1 MPGYIQNPYM
11 PQYGG
16 FQYGNYPMQPNA
28 PYQTPTTYPTFNPQ
42 PQTISNSADAL
53 VKSDISGKIVDTEN
67 DISVNDIPM
76 DGKVHLFI
84 LKDYSKVIG
93 KAWTADGKI
102 ATQQAINADTVA
114 NMQNTNALSTQLA
127 QCCCENRQG
136 QAQIQYDMATNTCAI
151 QNAIQNQTQQIIQN
165 DNANY
170 RQLHDE
176 IVANRMEDL
185 KSKIADQAQE
195 INQLNL
201 SASQCQQNAYLIS
214 QLRPSPIPAFQV
226 ANPFASMYTGCC
238 NNNVAI

>member
-16 FQYGNYPMQPNA
+16 FQYGNYPVQPNA
-28 PYQTPTTYPTFNPQ
+28 PY
-42 PQTISNSADAL
+42 
-53 VKSDISGKIVDTEN
+53 
-67 DISVNDIPM
+67 
-76 DGKVHLFI
+76 
-84 LKDYSKVIG
+84 
-93 KAWTADGKI
+93 
-102 ATQQAINADTVA
+102 
-114 NMQNTNALSTQLA
+114 
-127 QCCCENRQG
+127 
-136 QAQIQYDMATNTCAI
+136 

-214 QLRPSPIPAFQV
+214 QLRPNPVPAFQV

>member
-53 VKSDISGKIVDTEN
+53 AKSDISGKIVDTEN

-102 ATQQAINADTVA
+102 ATSCVRARFRHSRLQIRLHPCIPVA
-114 NMQNTNALSTQLA
+114 ATITSLSDSTSGGIL
-127 QCCCENRQG
+127 
-136 QAQIQYDMATNTCAI
+136 
-151 QNAIQNQTQQIIQN
+151 
-165 DNANY
+165 
-170 RQLHDE
+170 
-176 IVANRMEDL
+176 
-185 KSKIADQAQE
+185 
-195 INQLNL
+195 
-201 SASQCQQNAYLIS
+201 
-214 QLRPSPIPAFQV
+214 
-226 ANPFASMYTGCC
+226 
-238 NNNVAI
+238 

>member
-16 FQYGNYPMQPNA
+16 F
-28 PYQTPTTYPTFNPQ
+28 
-42 PQTISNSADAL
+42 
-53 VKSDISGKIVDTEN
+53 
-67 DISVNDIPM
+67 
-76 DGKVHLFI
+76 
-84 LKDYSKVIG
+84 
-93 KAWTADGKI
+93 
-102 ATQQAINADTVA
+102 
-114 NMQNTNALSTQLA
+114 
-127 QCCCENRQG
+127 
-136 QAQIQYDMATNTCAI
+136 QYDMATNTCAI

-214 QLRPSPIPAFQV
+214 QLRPNPVPAFQV

>member
-1 MPGYIQNPYM
+1 
-11 PQYGG
+11 
-16 FQYGNYPMQPNA
+16 
-28 PYQTPTTYPTFNPQ
+28 
-42 PQTISNSADAL
+42 
-53 VKSDISGKIVDTEN
+53 
-67 DISVNDIPM
+67 
-76 DGKVHLFI
+76 
-84 LKDYSKVIG
+84 
-93 KAWTADGKI
+93 
-102 ATQQAINADTVA
+102 
-114 NMQNTNALSTQLA
+114 MQNTKALSTQLA

-214 QLRPSPIPAFQV
+214 QLRPNPVPAFQV

>member
-53 VKSDISGKIVDTEN
+53 AKSDISGKIVDTEN

-76 DGKVHLFI
+76 DG
-84 LKDYSKVIG
+84 
-93 KAWTADGKI
+93 
-102 ATQQAINADTVA
+102 
-114 NMQNTNALSTQLA
+114 
-127 QCCCENRQG
+127 
-136 QAQIQYDMATNTCAI
+136 
-151 QNAIQNQTQQIIQN
+151 
-165 DNANY
+165 
-170 RQLHDE
+170 
-176 IVANRMEDL
+176 

>member
-1 MPGYIQNPYM
+1 MANPIQNALNFLQTNKLNGINSGM
-11 PQYGG
+11 CDG
-16 FQYGNYPMQPNA
+16 FYAMNTSLLQG
-28 PYQTPTTYPTFNPQ
+28 FN
-42 PQTISNSADAL
+42 
-53 VKSDISGKIVDTEN
+53 G
-67 DISVNDIPM
+67 
-76 DGKVHLFI
+76 
-84 LKDYSKVIG
+84 
-93 KAWTADGKI
+93 
-102 ATQQAINADTVA
+102 TQQAINSDTVA

-151 QNAIQNQTQQIIQN
+151 QNAIQNQTQQNIQN

>member
-16 FQYGNYPMQPNA
+16 FQYGNYPMQPNS

-102 ATQQAINADTVA
+102 ATSVYVLEQQS
-114 NMQNTNALSTQLA
+114 QP
-127 QCCCENRQG
+127 
-136 QAQIQYDMATNTCAI
+136 
-151 QNAIQNQTQQIIQN
+151 QTTT
-165 DNANY
+165 DNS
-170 RQLHDE
+170 REWLQKQFDE
-176 IVANRMEDL
+176 IKDILMDKATTPQIG
-185 KSKIADQAQE
+185 K
-195 INQLNL
+195 
-201 SASQCQQNAYLIS
+201 
-214 QLRPSPIPAFQV
+214 
-226 ANPFASMYTGCC
+226 
-238 NNNVAI
+238 

>member
-1 MPGYIQNPYM
+1 MTNPIQNALNFLQTNNVKPNAQNMQYIQAL
-11 PQYGG
+11 QSGDK
-16 FQYGNYPMQPNA
+16 NA
-28 PYQTPTTYPTFNPQ
+28 
-42 PQTISNSADAL
+42 
-53 VKSDISGKIVDTEN
+53 G
-67 DISVNDIPM
+67 
-76 DGKVHLFI
+76 
-84 LKDYSKVIG
+84 
-93 KAWTADGKI
+93 
-102 ATQQAINADTVA
+102 QQLA
-114 NMQNTNALSTQLA
+114 NQFCQQNTNALSTQLA

-214 QLRPSPIPAFQV
+214 QLRPNPVPAFQV

>member
-16 FQYGNYPMQPNA
+16 FQYGNYPVQPNA
-28 PYQTPTTYPTFNPQ
+28 PYQTPTTYPTFGPQ

-102 ATQQAINADTVA
+102 ATSVYILEQ
-114 NMQNTNALSTQLA
+114 
-127 QCCCENRQG
+127 
-136 QAQIQYDMATNTCAI
+136 
-151 QNAIQNQTQQIIQN
+151 QTQQIIQN

>member
-1 MPGYIQNPYM
+1 MANPIQNALNFL
-11 PQYGG
+11 QT
-16 FQYGNYPMQPNA
+16 NNVQPNA
-28 PYQTPTTYPTFNPQ
+28 QNQQYIQ
-42 PQTISNSADAL
+42 AL
-53 VKSDISGKIVDTEN
+53 QSGDKN
-67 DISVNDIPM
+67 
-76 DGKVHLFI
+76 
-84 LKDYSKVIG
+84 
-93 KAWTADGKI
+93 AC
-102 ATQQAINADTVA
+102 QQLA
-114 NMQNTNALSTQLA
+114 NQFCQQNTNALSTQLA

>member
-1 MPGYIQNPYM
+1 MMNATPSLADIAAVTDGNRNNDGFGNGNGWWVLIILFAIF
-11 PQYGG
+11 GG
-16 FQYGNYPMQPNA
+16 WGNGAWGRNGAGEA
-28 PYQTPTTYPTFNPQ
+28 PASNGDLQRGFDTQSMLNKLNGINSGMCDGFYAMNTSLLQGFN
-42 PQTISNSADAL
+42 
-53 VKSDISGKIVDTEN
+53 G
-67 DISVNDIPM
+67 
-76 DGKVHLFI
+76 
-84 LKDYSKVIG
+84 
-93 KAWTADGKI
+93 
-102 ATQQAINADTVA
+102 TQQAINADTVA

-214 QLRPSPIPAFQV
+214 QLRPNPVPAFQV

-238 NNNVAI
+238 SNNVAI

>member
-16 FQYGNYPMQPNA
+16 FQYGNYPVQPNA

-53 VKSDISGKIVDTEN
+53 VKS

-102 ATQQAINADTVA
+102 ATITS
-114 NMQNTNALSTQLA
+114 LSDSTSGGIL
-127 QCCCENRQG
+127 
-136 QAQIQYDMATNTCAI
+136 
-151 QNAIQNQTQQIIQN
+151 
-165 DNANY
+165 
-170 RQLHDE
+170 
-176 IVANRMEDL
+176 
-185 KSKIADQAQE
+185 
-195 INQLNL
+195 
-201 SASQCQQNAYLIS
+201 
-214 QLRPSPIPAFQV
+214 
-226 ANPFASMYTGCC
+226 
-238 NNNVAI
+238 

>member
-84 LKDYSKVIG
+84 LKDYSRLQIRLLPCIPV
-93 KAWTADGKI
+93 A
-102 ATQQAINADTVA
+102 ATITS
-114 NMQNTNALSTQLA
+114 LSDRTSGGIL
-127 QCCCENRQG
+127 
-136 QAQIQYDMATNTCAI
+136 
-151 QNAIQNQTQQIIQN
+151 
-165 DNANY
+165 
-170 RQLHDE
+170 
-176 IVANRMEDL
+176 
-185 KSKIADQAQE
+185 
-195 INQLNL
+195 
-201 SASQCQQNAYLIS
+201 
-214 QLRPSPIPAFQV
+214 
-226 ANPFASMYTGCC
+226 
-238 NNNVAI
+238 

>member
-28 PYQTPTTYPTFNPQ
+28 PY
-42 PQTISNSADAL
+42 
-53 VKSDISGKIVDTEN
+53 
-67 DISVNDIPM
+67 
-76 DGKVHLFI
+76 
-84 LKDYSKVIG
+84 
-93 KAWTADGKI
+93 
-102 ATQQAINADTVA
+102 
-114 NMQNTNALSTQLA
+114 
-127 QCCCENRQG
+127 
-136 QAQIQYDMATNTCAI
+136 

>member
-16 FQYGNYPMQPNA
+16 FQYGNYPVQPNA

-53 VKSDISGKIVDTEN
+53 VKSDISGK
-67 DISVNDIPM
+67 
-76 DGKVHLFI
+76 
-84 LKDYSKVIG
+84 
-93 KAWTADGKI
+93 
-102 ATQQAINADTVA
+102 
-114 NMQNTNALSTQLA
+114 
-127 QCCCENRQG
+127 
-136 QAQIQYDMATNTCAI
+136 
-151 QNAIQNQTQQIIQN
+151 
-165 DNANY
+165 
-170 RQLHDE
+170 

-214 QLRPSPIPAFQV
+214 QLRPNPVPAFQV

>member
-53 VKSDISGKIVDTEN
+53 VKSDISGKIVD
-67 DISVNDIPM
+67 
-76 DGKVHLFI
+76 
-84 LKDYSKVIG
+84 
-93 KAWTADGKI
+93 
-102 ATQQAINADTVA
+102 
-114 NMQNTNALSTQLA
+114 
-127 QCCCENRQG
+127 
-136 QAQIQYDMATNTCAI
+136 
-151 QNAIQNQTQQIIQN
+151 
-165 DNANY
+165 
-170 RQLHDE
+170 
-176 IVANRMEDL
+176 
-185 KSKIADQAQE
+185 QAQE

>member
-1 MPGYIQNPYM
+1 MPGYMQNPYM
-11 PQYGG
+11 SQYGG
-16 FQYGNYPMQPNA
+16 FQYGNYPMQPNV
-28 PYQTPTTYPTFNPQ
+28 PYQTPTSYATFGQQ
-42 PQTISNSADAL
+42 PQT
-53 VKSDISGKIVDTEN
+53 
-67 DISVNDIPM
+67 
-76 DGKVHLFI
+76 
-84 LKDYSKVIG
+84 
-93 KAWTADGKI
+93 
-102 ATQQAINADTVA
+102 INADTVA

-214 QLRPSPIPAFQV
+214 QLRPNPVPAFQV

>member
-16 FQYGNYPMQPNA
+16 FQYGNYPVQPNA
-28 PYQTPTTYPTFNPQ
+28 PYQTPATYPTFNPQ

-53 VKSDISGKIVDTEN
+53 AKSDISGKIVE
-67 DISVNDIPM
+67 S
-76 DGKVHLFI
+76 
-84 LKDYSKVIG
+84 
-93 KAWTADGKI
+93 
-102 ATQQAINADTVA
+102 
-114 NMQNTNALSTQLA
+114 
-127 QCCCENRQG
+127 ENRQG
-136 QAQIQYDMATNTCAI
+136 QAQIHYDMATNTCAI

-214 QLRPSPIPAFQV
+214 QLRPNPVPAFQV

>member
-16 FQYGNYPMQPNA
+16 FQYGNYPMQPNS
-28 PYQTPTTYPTFNPQ
+28 PY
-42 PQTISNSADAL
+42 
-53 VKSDISGKIVDTEN
+53 
-67 DISVNDIPM
+67 
-76 DGKVHLFI
+76 
-84 LKDYSKVIG
+84 
-93 KAWTADGKI
+93 
-102 ATQQAINADTVA
+102 
-114 NMQNTNALSTQLA
+114 
-127 QCCCENRQG
+127 
-136 QAQIQYDMATNTCAI
+136 
-151 QNAIQNQTQQIIQN
+151 QTQQIIQN

>member
-16 FQYGNYPMQPNA
+16 FQYGNYPVQPNA

-67 DISVNDIPM
+67 DI
-76 DGKVHLFI
+76 
-84 LKDYSKVIG
+84 
-93 KAWTADGKI
+93 
-102 ATQQAINADTVA
+102 
-114 NMQNTNALSTQLA
+114 
-127 QCCCENRQG
+127 
-136 QAQIQYDMATNTCAI
+136 
-151 QNAIQNQTQQIIQN
+151 
-165 DNANY
+165 
-170 RQLHDE
+170 
-176 IVANRMEDL
+176 VANRMEDL

-214 QLRPSPIPAFQV
+214 QLRPNPVPAFQV

>member
-102 ATQQAINADTVA
+102 A
-114 NMQNTNALSTQLA
+114 
-127 QCCCENRQG
+127 
-136 QAQIQYDMATNTCAI
+136 
-151 QNAIQNQTQQIIQN
+151 
-165 DNANY
+165 
-170 RQLHDE
+170 
-176 IVANRMEDL
+176 
-185 KSKIADQAQE
+185 DQAQE